1 MISVQTQIEI
11 AGDLNL
17 ASISRELDQINI
29 PREVLKKAI
38 IKLQNEL
45 VLDLCGPTFLRDP
58 KRKFSRAGTTSR
70 VLLTKHGKVDFK
82 LAKVRD
88 LENDSIF
95 RPLLSDNI

>member
-70 VLLTKHGKVDFK
+70 VLLTRHGKVDFK